1 MLLFASPRTPAAP
14 LLDGDGSQYISM
26 EDPATSST
34 ATPASGRRIKTPS
47 VFGRL
52 RRLLPFRR
60 SSTPGGGG
68 ATPATPPDTV
78 ASLRR
83 ERERWAAERQE
94 LLDDCTTCR
103 QEVQRLTETLN
114 GWSAIVRDAL
124 FYGLF
129 SGPAMNEIT
138 ELFAERLR
146 NSVGEVEGVSEVE
159 ISELRLPTTSDA
171 APEVSLVRYGGP
183 ELSEWRVSWS
193 PPPSQAS
200 GSITLRGRKFGVT
213 FTLEVQVS
221 KLQLDGQVQCCLSS
235 EEGSLGV
242 AKERSV
248 RVGFKRLPQISFEI
262 HIAGKVRARS
272 PPARPTAAAPPPP
285 PRRRRRTARGVS
297 HPPAPVWGRGVS
309 VRSSRSS
316 GCPSHRHAALAHV
329 KQTAPC
335 TPLRQQSDP
344 NQERRAQA
352 APALLWPT
360 YQQMCRL
367 FSRLPPGKIFF
378 AARRLISARR
388 RRGFFSGRRHRR
400 LVLCGDW
407 AAACAHLA

>member
-272 PPARPTAAAPPPP
+272 PPARPTAATAAPPPP
-285 PRRRRRTARGVS
+285 PPRALTRAPRVSDRRRSRSASRRCARGC
-297 HPPAPVWGRGVS
+297 
-309 VRSSRSS
+309 S
-316 GCPSHRHAALAHV
+316 GNS
-329 KQTAPC
+329 K
-335 TPLRQQSDP
+335 SGSK
-344 NQERRAQA
+344 RA
-352 APALLWPT
+352 
-360 YQQMCRL
+360 
-367 FSRLPPGKIFF
+367 
-378 AARRLISARR
+378 
-388 RRGFFSGRRHRR
+388 
-400 LVLCGDW
+400 
-407 AAACAHLA
+407 

>member
-52 RRLLPFRR
+52 RRLLRGGR
-60 SSTPGGGG
+60 SPGGVA
-68 ATPATPPDTV
+68 ATPPPDTV

-272 PPARPTAAAPPPP
+272 PPTDRRHRCAAAAAAAPTD
-285 PRRRRRTARGVS
+285 PRASCV
-297 HPPAPVWGRGVS
+297 
-309 VRSSRSS
+309 
-316 GCPSHRHAALAHV
+316 
-329 KQTAPC
+329 
-335 TPLRQQSDP
+335 
-344 NQERRAQA
+344 
-352 APALLWPT
+352 
-360 YQQMCRL
+360 
-367 FSRLPPGKIFF
+367 
-378 AARRLISARR
+378 
-388 RRGFFSGRRHRR
+388 
-400 LVLCGDW
+400 
-407 AAACAHLA
+407 